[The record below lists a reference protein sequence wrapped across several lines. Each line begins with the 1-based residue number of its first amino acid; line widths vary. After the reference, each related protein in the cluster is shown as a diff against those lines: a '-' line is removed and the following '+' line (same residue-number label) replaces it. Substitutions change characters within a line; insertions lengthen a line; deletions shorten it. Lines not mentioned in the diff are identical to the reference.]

1 MVPLDQQHDSTT
13 AQHHSSTTPYS
24 TAARQH
30 TTPYNTIQHHTTPY
44 NTIQHHTTPLHST
57 PADTAAP
64 GVLDWPDEPLYY
76 QLPLTNGT
84 EFHCLTRPWTRH
96 PSHVHTTT
104 DGARTQGA
112 RQNVMTSG
120 TRGLE
125 TYAHA
130 GHGKRPEDQQTGH
143 ARARRRPDAADGPP
157 GLRVFFHDAPS
168 PATHT
173 SRLASCQGGCS
184 VPWPGSV
191 DFDAVLVWPCDE
203 RRRPRKYRHGQ
214 VYPTPSAIAP
224 LVQSRRRFTA
234 AAGRA
239 LPNHRTR
246 PHSVFAALQSSDRSL
261 LFSPLSP
268 TSPHDVQGRSRSP
281 MSHGARGGAVPGG
294 AGHPEHGSEP
304 AAASARVSCA
314 QLPTQA
320 LWNGVLCPAVGN
332 LVCA

>member
-30 TTPYNTIQHHTTPY
+30 TTPYNTT
-44 NTIQHHTTPLHST
+44 QHHTTPLHST

-143 ARARRRPDAADGPP
+143 ARARRRPDAACGFQLPTPLVDVSVAETGP
-157 GLRVFFHDAPS
+157 
-168 PATHT
+168 
-173 SRLASCQGGCS
+173 LAYGSSCQGGCS
-184 VPWPGSV
+184 VPWPGSI

-224 LVQSRRRFTA
+224 S
-234 AAGRA
+234 
-239 LPNHRTR
+239 RTR
-246 PHSVFAALQSSDRSL
+246 PHSVFAALQSSDRSP